1 MTISTRKALRAK
13 QVETEDPLVAKLAE
27 TGAEDPEYIDM
38 IKTVQEADFNIPKEN
53 EIKKIKDHKSCLSII
68 TLESGHKLIVRNDSE
83 ILVPKQAREKMC
95 QTLHFMHQSDKMMMK
110 QAKDK
115 IFWPEMRA
123 ELRKVY
129 ETCQCQECKTN
140 RP

>member
-38 IKTVQEADFNIPKEN
+38 IKSVQEEDFNIPKEN
-53 EIKKIKDHKSCLSII
+53 EIKKIKDHKSCLSIV
-68 TLESGHKLIVRNDSE
+68 TLASGHKLLIRNDSE

-95 QTLHFMHQSDKMMMK
+95 QTLHFTHHSDEMMMK
-110 QAKDK
+110 QARDK
-115 IFWPEMRA
+115 IF
-123 ELRKVY
+123 
-129 ETCQCQECKTN
+129 
-140 RP
+140 